1 MIICLKDTGNMLSVV
16 FFLNVFVVTDDVVV
30 LIVVVDVIVEPL
42 FF

>member
-1 MIICLKDTGNMLSVV
+1 MLSVV